1 MHGHAIEHIPPPNR
15 ETATDVKAL
24 LKSTRAAVREVDSV
38 KNISGRQKIGTFE
51 RIRSLEVEL
60 EKYRK
65 KYRELKSQIKITRHS
80 QEKER
85 AEDKRLLAREQSQ
98 GQDSLRELH
107 KKLESKKSELAV
119 VQEKM
124 ERSEESI
131 KKLDE
136 EMKLWRTSSIRYK
149 KKVGLILD
157 ILRGLALIWIKFYA
171 LKAGVKARN
180 RGDSSDDS
188 LEVI

>member
-24 LKSTRAAVREVDSV
+24 LKSTRAAVREVDS
-38 KNISGRQKIGTFE
+38 KIGTFE

-149 KKVGLILD
+149 KK
-157 ILRGLALIWIKFYA
+157 FYA

>member
-1 MHGHAIEHIPPPNR
+1 
-15 ETATDVKAL
+15 
-24 LKSTRAAVREVDSV
+24 
-38 KNISGRQKIGTFE
+38 
-51 RIRSLEVEL
+51 
-60 EKYRK
+60 
-65 KYRELKSQIKITRHS
+65 
-80 QEKER
+80 
-85 AEDKRLLAREQSQ
+85 
-98 GQDSLRELH
+98 
-107 KKLESKKSELAV
+107 
-119 VQEKM
+119 M